1 MISFIPIAIVGNILN
16 AGATIVDKILLNKQL
31 PNILSYIFYINILG
45 LLSLF
50 LIPFGFIL
58 NMQAL
63 GVAVISGIIFVFAL
77 FAFFQA
83 LKKGEASVVA
93 PIVGVLTP
101 SFTFLI
107 GIFFG
112 QSLTNTQL
120 LAFIVLLAG
129 SIILTLDSWMSKIR
143 LNTQIGFMVLAG
155 GLFALHYI
163 LAKESYI
170 QSNFITGLV
179 GGRVGAG
186 VLVASFLLFQRG
198 RSQIF
203 ASKIRQN
210 NFANKTSMLLIF
222 GQTMG
227 GLFGLLNNY
236 AISLA
241 NPALVNSLFGVQYV
255 VILIV
260 ALLLYKKHPQL
271 LNESLGKGVILQK
284 IIGVIVLSF
293 GLYLLSK

>member
-1 MISFIPIAIVGNILN
+1 MISFIPIAIIGNILN

-31 PNILSYIFYINILG
+31 PNILSYIFYINVLG
-45 LLSLF
+45 LLAIF

-58 NMQAL
+58 NIQAL
-63 GVAVISGIIFVFAL
+63 GVAAVSGIIFVVAL